1 MRRILKKTQKAGRKK
16 RRKIF
21 LPVLLAALL
30 YVLLGAVLPFVR
42 QPSVSEKTKK
52 KVEQDSFYGAG
63 EGPERARVLA
73 DNGEALEERIRLISQ
88 AEERIIMSTFEFRT
102 DESGMDML
110 AALLD
115 AAKRGVQVQ
124 LLVDGFA
131 AFTNMTGN
139 EYFMALS
146 GMENAEIRI
155 YSPVNPL
162 LPWRLMGRMHDKYL
176 IADDT
181 AYILGGR
188 NTYDYFLG
196 DHDGYKNYDWDVL
209 VASSGQP
216 ASLAELA
223 EYFEGVWELSLCR
236 PYHDDRAVLDKRRCR
251 KRQMT
256 LLNGI
261 RTCRKNIRTG
271 LDRVIMR
278 KRHCRAAVFLW

>member
-1 MRRILKKTQKAGRKK
+1 MREIQENTQKAGRKK
-16 RRKIF
+16 RKRIF
-21 LPVLLAALL
+21 LPALLAAAL
-30 YVLLGAVLPFVR
+30 YLLLGAVLPFVR

-146 GMENAEIRI
+146 GMETAEIRI

-162 LPWRLMGRMHDKYL
+162 FPWRLMGRMHDKYL
-176 IADDT
+176 IADDM

-196 DHDGYKNYDWDVL
+196 DHDGYKNYDWDMRSAYIDTEIML
-209 VASSGQP
+209 VIDSRELNGQ
-216 ASLAELA
+216 LRQEMA
-223 EYFEGVWELSLCR
+223 EYEKEALPVADEETYDLPEGMEPQQISFKR
-236 PYHDDRAVLDKRRCR
+236 RARIAVLR
-251 KRQMT
+251 
-256 LLNGI
+256 LLAGWA
-261 RTCRKNIRTG
+261 R
-271 LDRVIMR
+271 
-278 KRHCRAAVFLW
+278 FLT

>member
-1 MRRILKKTQKAGRKK
+1 MRRIPKKTQKAGRKK

-146 GMENAEIRI
+146 GMETAEIRI
-155 YSPVNPL
+155 YSSVNPL

-196 DHDGYKNYDWDVL
+196 DHDGYKNYDWDMRSAYIDTEIML
-209 VASSGQP
+209 VIDSR
-216 ASLAELA
+216 ELNEQLRQEMA
-223 EYFEGVWELSLCR
+223 EYEKEALPVVDEETYDLPEGMEPQQISF
-236 PYHDDRAVLDKRRCR
+236 KRRAR
-251 KRQMT
+251 IVVLR
-256 LLNGI
+256 LLAGWA
-261 RTCRKNIRTG
+261 R
-271 LDRVIMR
+271 
-278 KRHCRAAVFLW
+278 FLT

>member
-1 MRRILKKTQKAGRKK
+1 MREIQENTQKAGRKK
-16 RRKIF
+16 RKRIF
-21 LPVLLAALL
+21 LPALLAAAL
-30 YVLLGAVLPFVR
+30 YLLLGAVLPFVR

-146 GMENAEIRI
+146 GMETAEIRI

-176 IADDT
+176 IADDM

-196 DHDGYKNYDWDVL
+196 DHDGYKNYDWDMRSAYIDTEIML
-209 VASSGQP
+209 VIDSRELNGQ
-216 ASLAELA
+216 LRQEMA
-223 EYFEGVWELSLCR
+223 EYEKEALPVADEETYDLPEGMEPQQISFKR
-236 PYHDDRAVLDKRRCR
+236 RARIAVLR
-251 KRQMT
+251 
-256 LLNGI
+256 LLAGWA
-261 RTCRKNIRTG
+261 R
-271 LDRVIMR
+271 
-278 KRHCRAAVFLW
+278 FLT

>member
-1 MRRILKKTQKAGRKK
+1 MREIQENTQKAGRKK
-16 RRKIF
+16 RKRIF
-21 LPVLLAALL
+21 LPALLAAAL
-30 YVLLGAVLPFVR
+30 YLLLGAVLPFVR

-146 GMENAEIRI
+146 GMETAEIRI

-162 LPWRLMGRMHDKYL
+162 FPWRLMGRMHDKYL
-176 IADDT
+176 IADDM

-196 DHDGYKNYDWDVL
+196 YHDGYKNYDWDMRSAYIDTEIML
-209 VASSGQP
+209 VIDSRELNGQ
-216 ASLAELA
+216 LRQEMA
-223 EYFEGVWELSLCR
+223 EYEKEALPVADEETYDLPEGMEPQQISFKR
-236 PYHDDRAVLDKRRCR
+236 RARIAVLR
-251 KRQMT
+251 
-256 LLNGI
+256 LLAGWA
-261 RTCRKNIRTG
+261 R
-271 LDRVIMR
+271 
-278 KRHCRAAVFLW
+278 FLT

>member
-1 MRRILKKTQKAGRKK
+1 MREIQENTQKAGRKK
-16 RRKIF
+16 RKRIF
-21 LPVLLAALL
+21 LPALLAAAL
-30 YVLLGAVLPFVR
+30 YLLLGAALPFVR

-52 KVEQDSFYGAG
+52 KTEQYSFYGAG
-63 EGPERARVLA
+63 EGPERARILA
-73 DNGEALEERIRLISQ
+73 DNGEALKERIRLISQ

-146 GMENAEIRI
+146 GMETAEIRI

-196 DHDGYKNYDWDVL
+196 DHDGYKNYDWDMRSAYIDTEIML
-209 VASSGQP
+209 VIDSRELNGQ
-216 ASLAELA
+216 LRQEMA
-223 EYFEGVWELSLCR
+223 EYEKEALPVADEETYDLPEGMEPQQISF
-236 PYHDDRAVLDKRRCR
+236 KRRAR
-251 KRQMT
+251 IVVLR
-256 LLNGI
+256 LLAGWA
-261 RTCRKNIRTG
+261 R
-271 LDRVIMR
+271 
-278 KRHCRAAVFLW
+278 FLT